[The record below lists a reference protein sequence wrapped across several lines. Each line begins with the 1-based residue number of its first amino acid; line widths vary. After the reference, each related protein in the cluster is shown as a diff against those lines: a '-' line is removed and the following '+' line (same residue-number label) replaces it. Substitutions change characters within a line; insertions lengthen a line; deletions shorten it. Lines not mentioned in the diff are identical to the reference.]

1 MRFAPWPRPYI
12 GAARRLR
19 ELPYKPAAA
28 QVDFRLAAFAAP
40 FAARA
45 HAAVDSHPRG
55 LDYLLSSWCL
65 ARWPAKFPAN
75 REFFKKRT
83 GNSDPTQF
91 PFCSLS

>member
-19 ELPYKPAAA
+19 ELRYKPALA

-45 HAAVDSHPRG
+45 SAGLIFASARPR
-55 LDYLLSSWCL
+55 LSPFLL
-65 ARWPAKFPAN
+65 ARCEVAGQIP
-75 REFFKKRT
+75 
-83 GNSDPTQF
+83 
-91 PFCSLS
+91 C